1 MLTFIVTGAASGIG
15 YAVCQ
20 KLLTTGYR
28 IIAIDVN
35 SEGLNKLAEQS
46 PGLVD
51 ILQIDLTDENAIANQ
66 LVPLFKE
73 GKLPEI
79 LQGIVISHGKDND
92 NKIGDSDIWDSIL
105 AANLHS
111 VQRLLS
117 NVVPNILSGGRI
129 VIISSILGKAGKKHN
144 SAYCVSKHALL
155 GLTKSLAL
163 DLAERQITVNAVL
176 PSWVDTPMLL
186 KGLEPQAKL
195 LGCST
200 SALLRRIEKRIPLKR
215 LVSPQDVANAVMFFI
230 SLDAAMIT
238 AQGLVIDGGDGCG
251 A

>member
-20 KLLTTGYR
+20 KLLTAGYH
-28 IIAIDVN
+28 IIAIDIN
-35 SEGLNKLAEQS
+35 HEGLNKLAEQS
-46 PGLVD
+46 PGL
-51 ILQIDLTDENAIANQ
+51 IETIQINLVDENAIANQ
-66 LVPLFKE
+66 LMPLLKE
-73 GKLPEI
+73 IK
-79 LQGIVISHGKDND
+79 LQGIVISHGKDHD
-92 NKIGDSDIWDSIL
+92 NEICDNDIWDSIL
-105 AANLHS
+105 ATNLHS

-117 NVVPNILSGGRI
+117 NVVPNIISGGRI

-144 SAYCVSKHALL
+144 SAYCASKHALL

-176 PSWVDTPMLL
+176 PSWVDTPMLRE
-186 KGLEPQAKL
+186 GLEPQAKL

-215 LVSPQDVANAVMFFI
+215 LVSPEDVAGAVMFFI
-230 SLDAAMIT
+230 SSDAAMIT